1 MKKTMVAVVMLTVG
15 LTQLAYSSRSQMSG
29 TDACSMAMKH
39 LEDRENLHV
48 SPDARDL
55 IGSSFKDWRVKLL
68 ELGGESGWKGSS
80 RTLNETLVIYYLED
94 LRDLKAAKEF
104 GGIGT
109 PVPMN
114 QDLADRGET
123 SATGRWQKTWITVA
137 DVRAYPV
144 EDFLT
149 KVTPVLKG
157 PKGELH
163 VISEPTSAA
172 ITLDKATRGN
182 TEKITVETA
191 GDHQIRVTSQKGG
204 LSCNDRITIPPGGSV
219 TFHCP

>member
-1 MKKTMVAVVMLTVG
+1 MKKTIVAIVMMAAG
-15 LTQLAYSSRSQMSG
+15 LTQLAHSSRSQTSG
-29 TDACSMAMKH
+29 TDACSLAMRH

-48 SPDARDL
+48 SPEARDL
-55 IGSSFKDWRVKLL
+55 IGSSFKEWKGKLL

-94 LRDLKAAKEF
+94 IRDLKAAKEF
-104 GGIGT
+104 GGIGI

-114 QDLADRGET
+114 QAPADRGET
-123 SATGRWQKTWITVA
+123 SVMGRGQRTWIAVA
-137 DVRAYPV
+137 DVEAYPV
-144 EDFLT
+144 KDFLS

-172 ITLDKATRGN
+172 ITLDRASRGN

-191 GDHQIRVTSQKGG
+191 GDHQIRVTSKKGG
-204 LSCNDRITIPPGGSV
+204 LSCNDKINIPAGGSV